1 MKKCVKMHEENFRVL
16 LKGIKVNLNEWK
28 DIFCVDRMA
37 QQQKPV
43 WKVKV
48 NESTEEEIKK
58 MKTEINE
65 VENRGK

>member
-1 MKKCVKMHEENFRVL
+1 MDEKIFFVWI
-16 LKGIKVNLNEWK
+16 GWLNNKNQFES
-28 DIFCVDRMA
+28 
-37 QQQKPV
+37 
-43 WKVKV
+43 KV

>member
-1 MKKCVKMHEENFRVL
+1 MDEKVL
-16 LKGIKVNLNEWK
+16 FVWIGWLNIIKPSLKS
-28 DIFCVDRMA
+28 
-37 QQQKPV
+37 
-43 WKVKV
+43 KV

>member
-1 MKKCVKMHEENFRVL
+1 MNEKIFFVWIGWLNNIKAS
-16 LKGIKVNLNEWK
+16 LKS
-28 DIFCVDRMA
+28 
-37 QQQKPV
+37 
-43 WKVKV
+43 KV